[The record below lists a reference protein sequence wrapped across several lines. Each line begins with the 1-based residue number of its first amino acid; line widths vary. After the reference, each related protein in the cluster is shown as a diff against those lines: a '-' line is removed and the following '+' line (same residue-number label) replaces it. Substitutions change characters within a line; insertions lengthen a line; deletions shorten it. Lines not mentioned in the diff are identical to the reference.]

1 MQDKKELR
9 RHFSEVRKAAK
20 TDAKDAVIT
29 EKVLALY
36 EVAEADNVL
45 MFASFGSEVDTWDLA
60 RKLIDINKALA
71 YPKCGKDGV
80 MTFHIVNDTADL
92 KEGAYGIPE
101 PDSSLSC
108 PDITARTV
116 CIVPGLA
123 FTEKGARLGYGGGF
137 YDRFIAAYPEITTIA
152 LAYEAMITDSLPVQE
167 HDMTVKLIVT
177 EERTVLCNE

>member
-1 MQDKKELR
+1 MQDKNELR

-101 PDSSLSC
+101 PDSSLPC

-137 YDRFIAAYPEITTIA
+137 YDRYLSAHPQAKTVMAAFA
-152 LAYEAMITDSLPVQE
+152 VQE
-167 HDMTVKLIVT
+167 TDQVPSDVHDRRMDAVVT
-177 EERTVLCNE
+177 EKELVRIDS